1 MRSTI
6 LSFHELNWYYFI
18 VCSCCWQWNCI
29 SSYTL
34 PGGAYILCHLWNRV
48 DFKHSIHKENE
59 LLTKSLFV
67 HRFPISDETQWKT
80 SYFCSWVMQLS
91 SPEHYTWS
99 STANQVNQY
108 PHQTDLFRLK
118 TVYKYTKMQRKPLF
132 SRPMAFS
139 PPKNNVNTVTFFWF
153 FNSLQA
159 TRSWLLMQL
168 QQWYNVHKKT

>member
-1 MRSTI
+1 MSHEASYPRYLVISCHSFVKDGKTISGMSSTI

-59 LLTKSLFV
+59 LLAKSLFV
-67 HRFPISDETQWKT
+67 HRFPISAETQWKT

-91 SPEHYTWS
+91 CPEHYAWS
-99 STANQVNQY
+99 STANQMNQY
-108 PHQTDLFRLK
+108 PCWTDLFKDLRQCKIYKNAQK
-118 TVYKYTKMQRKPLF
+118 TTLLQNSFQF
-132 SRPMAFS
+132 STWRWDL
-139 PPKNNVNTVTFFWF
+139 VG
-153 FNSLQA
+153 
-159 TRSWLLMQL
+159 
-168 QQWYNVHKKT
+168 

>member
-1 MRSTI
+1 MSHEASFAALGRKWWLLGPQINSYHKTTNNYIVDNILNLVISCHSFVKDEKTTSGSTI
-6 LSFHELNWYYFI
+6 LSFHELNWYCFI

-59 LLTKSLFV
+59 LLKKSLFV
-67 HRFPISDETQWKT
+67 HSFPISAEIQWKT

-91 SPEHYTWS
+91 SSEHYTWS

-118 TVYKYTKMQRKPLF
+118 TV
-132 SRPMAFS
+132 
-139 PPKNNVNTVTFFWF
+139 
-153 FNSLQA
+153 
-159 TRSWLLMQL
+159 
-168 QQWYNVHKKT
+168 